1 MSQAILE
8 AFNEYFEMIPA
19 LSDDLKREVYNL
31 RFQVYCKETD
41 FEDPANHPNGLEYDE
56 YDDNS
61 IHYLIRHR
69 NTKAYAA
76 TTRLIL
82 PEHNKPEKPF
92 PIELHS
98 TIDNL
103 EPLKGVPRNK
113 LAEVSRFCVS
123 KEFKRRKYD
132 KVESL
137 TGIHEDS
144 IQHITEDEKR
154 TFPHITIALI
164 ASQIR
169 ISEQHDIHYWYAVM
183 EPALL
188 RFLSLLGIHFTG
200 IGPIINY
207 HGKRKPGIIKVSDLL
222 NGVLQK
228 NPPLWNMLTN
238 NGQYGG
244 DL

>member
-8 AFNEYFEMIPA
+8 AFNQYFEMVPA
-19 LSDDLKREVYNL
+19 LSDELKREVYKL

-41 FEDPANHPNGLEYDE
+41 FEKVEEHSDGLEYDE
-56 YDDNS
+56 FDDQS

-69 NTKAYAA
+69 KTNVYAA

-82 PEHNKPEKPF
+82 PEHNEPEKLL

-98 TIDNL
+98 VIDNYG
-103 EPLKGVPRNK
+103 PLKDIPRSK

-132 KVESL
+132 KADTL
-137 TGIHEDS
+137 TGIHEES
-144 IQHITEDEKR
+144 IQFITEEEKR
-154 TFPHITIALI
+154 TFPHLTIALI

-169 ISEQHDIHYWYAVM
+169 ISEQQDIHYWYAVM

-188 RFLSLLGIHFTG
+188 RFLSVLGIRFTG
-200 IGPIINY
+200 IGPIIDY
-207 HGKRKPGIIKVSDLL
+207 HGKRKPGVIKVSDLL
-222 NGVLQK
+222 AGVLRK

-238 NGQYGG
+238 NGKIGKN
-244 DL
+244 L